1 MIRALITD
9 FDGTLVDTFEANLR
23 AYQKSFCEC
32 GIKLTEEKYRD
43 CFGLRFDAFMSR
55 MAVFD
60 EQKACRIKELKKE
73 FYPQYFEYLVPN
85 KPLIG
90 LIDSF
95 HRLGGKTAIAST
107 ARKENLMN
115 AIHALD
121 LKEYFDLIVA
131 GVDVKRGKPDPE
143 IYNKAMESLGVK
155 PEETLIFEDSD
166 IGVGAAIASGA
177 KYIRVTPEWFGK

>member
-1 MIRALITD
+1 MIRAIITD

-23 AYQKSFCEC
+23 AYQKSFSEC

-85 KPLIG
+85 KTLIG

-107 ARKENLMN
+107 ACKENLMN

-121 LKEYFDLIVA
+121 L
-131 GVDVKRGKPDPE
+131 
-143 IYNKAMESLGVK
+143 
-155 PEETLIFEDSD
+155 
-166 IGVGAAIASGA
+166 
-177 KYIRVTPEWFGK
+177 

>member
-1 MIRALITD
+1 MIRAIITD

-23 AYQKSFCEC
+23 AYQKSFSEC

-85 KPLIG
+85 KTLIG

-107 ARKENLMN
+107 ACKENLMN

-121 LKEYFDLIVA
+121 LKEYFDLIFA

-143 IYNKAMESLGVK
+143 IYIKSMAALGVT

-166 IGVGAAIASGA
+166 IGIEAAIASGA
-177 KYIRVTPEWFGK
+177 RYIRVTPEWFGK